1 MKKSIIIVLAFALM
15 PLAGFSQSLFDKYE
29 DMNNVASVIINKRM
43 MEVIS
48 TIGEDADDPEA
59 RELAQLVSELSKI
72 KVFITEDKAVSGQM
86 KTSVD
91 QYLKSSA
98 MEELMRVKD
107 EDTHVNFYIKN
118 GKDDAHVKELL
129 MFVSGMDKMKMKM
142 DHNGR
147 EFETVLVS
155 ITGDIDLTKIGKL
168 TDKMNLHR
176 DLKKVGKKHE

>member
-1 MKKSIIIVLAFALM
+1 MKKTIITLLALALM

-29 DMNNVASVIINKRM
+29 DMEHVASVIINKRM
-43 MEVIS
+43 MELIT
-48 TIGEDADDPEA
+48 TIGEDADDHEA
-59 RELAQLVSELSKI
+59 RELAQLVSELDKI
-72 KVFITEDKAVSGQM
+72 RVFITEDKGVSGQM

-91 QYLKSSA
+91 QYLNSSS

-118 GKDDAHVKELL
+118 GKDDTHVKELL
-129 MFVSGMDKMKMKM
+129 MFVSGMDKMKMG
-142 DHNGR
+142 HNGR

-176 DLKKVGKKHE
+176 DLKKAGKKHE